1 MCGVETRLSTTL
13 SNIGREALRIVLP
26 SWCVACDRDL
36 PWRDRIASCCG
47 ACWRSLP
54 QITSGKCQS
63 CALPLPA
70 VGPAPSAPF
79 VCIPCSL
86 NPLGLDWCDAWG
98 EYRDGLERLLHGFKF
113 GHHDFLDEPLAG
125 LLEETLRMRGD
136 FSFDAIVPIPMHRSH
151 KRTRGYN
158 QAELLAEAL
167 ARRVA
172 ITCRPSLLSKVAA
185 RQRQSTLARAERVA
199 NVRGVF
205 AASPSVAGQSI
216 LIVDDI
222 CTTGETL
229 RSAAR
234 ALLDAGAARVCAISV
249 AKAA

>member
-26 SWCVACDRDL
+26 SWCVGCDRDL
-36 PWRDRIASCCG
+36 PWRDRVASCCG
-47 ACWRSLP
+47 PCWRALP
-54 QITSGKCQS
+54 QISSGKCQS

-70 VGPAPSAPF
+70 SGPSAALF
-79 VCIPCSL
+79 CIPCSL

-98 EYRDGLERLLHGFKF
+98 EYRDGLERVLHAFKF
-113 GHHDFLDEPLAG
+113 EHHDFLDEPLAG
-125 LLEETLRMRGD
+125 LLEGTLRLRGD
-136 FSFDAIVPIPMHRSH
+136 QSFDAIVPIPMHRAH

-158 QAELLAEAL
+158 QAELLGEAL

-172 ITCRPSLLSKVAA
+172 IDCDPSLLSKVVA
-185 RQRQSTLARAERVA
+185 RRRQSTLARAERVA

-205 AASPSVAGQSI
+205 AASPAVAGQSI